1 MVPSPSANLVFT
13 EAPET
18 SDVID
23 IRFL

>member
-1 MVPSPSANLVFT
+1 MVPNPSANLVFT

-18 SDVID
+18 SDIID